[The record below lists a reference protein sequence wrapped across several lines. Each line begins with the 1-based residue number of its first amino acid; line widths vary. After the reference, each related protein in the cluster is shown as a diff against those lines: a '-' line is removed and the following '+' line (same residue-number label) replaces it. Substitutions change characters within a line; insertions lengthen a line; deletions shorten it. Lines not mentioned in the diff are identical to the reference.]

1 MTCDKAKTILMD
13 ALREHFPGEEPLVVR
28 VKDGALFV
36 SAIKDLN
43 SVFYVQVRVGK
54 AMWEDLVAKGSIR
67 QIAIKLPPLIAE
79 FIAEKNDEV
88 NE

>member
-1 MTCDKAKTILMD
+1 MTCDKAKTILMG
-13 ALREHFPGEEPLVVR
+13 ALREHFPDEKPIVVR

-54 AMWEDLVAKGSIR
+54 AMWEDLVAIFSMLQR
-67 QIAIKLPPLIAE
+67 PPRSTLFPAT
-79 FIAEKNDEV
+79 FLVRSMDEV
-88 NE
+88 SE